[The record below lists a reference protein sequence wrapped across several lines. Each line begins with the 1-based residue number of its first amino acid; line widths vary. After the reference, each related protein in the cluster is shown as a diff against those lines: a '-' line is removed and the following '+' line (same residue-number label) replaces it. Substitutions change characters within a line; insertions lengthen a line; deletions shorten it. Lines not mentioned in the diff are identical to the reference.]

1 MKNIFSILLAL
12 VVLTSSVPCF
22 ADTSSKF
29 KGGIKDVFMA
39 PFQVSDNVKTETAN
53 AKFLPFALVGGVLK
67 GSFYMA
73 KQIVT
78 GTVSVVTAP
87 LDMIQASNSSHP
99 PQS

>member
-1 MKNIFSILLAL
+1 MKDILSILLVL
-12 VVLTSSVPCF
+12 VVLTSSVSCY

-29 KGGIKDVFMA
+29 KGGIMDVFMA

-53 AKFLPFALVGGVLK
+53 AKFLPFALIGGVLK

>member
-12 VVLTSSVPCF
+12 VVLTSNVPCF

-29 KGGIKDVFMA
+29 KGGIKDVFLA
-39 PFQVSDNVKTETAN
+39 PFQVSDNVKTEAAN

-73 KQIVT
+73 KQMLT

-87 LDMIQASNSSHP
+87 LDMIHVSNSSHP